1 MKNLRQESAMS
12 SEENEKWKKARE
24 KEDEAKEE
32 EGEEEEEDEMEPKQK
47 LIQILISTGLLLAAY
62 LIDRNLT
69 DLAMWQRLLVYL
81 VPYFAA
87 RVLNSWVHF

>member
-1 MKNLRQESAMS
+1 MS

-87 RVLNSWVHF
+87 GFDVLK